1 MEDRRMSEQISI
13 GAAAERTG
21 VKTETIRFYE
31 REGLIPAPLRT
42 DGGHR
47 VYDSNRVERLA
58 FIHRA
63 RELGFPLDQVRSL
76 FQLVDEPGH
85 SCGEVGEL
93 AGNHLQTVQARIAD
107 LRAMEKVL
115 QGMVSSCSGGTVP
128 DCPII
133 GTLQPAT

>member
-1 MEDRRMSEQISI
+1 MAEKISI
-13 GAAAERTG
+13 GAAADKTG

-31 REGLIPAPLRT
+31 REGLIRPPLRT

-47 VYDSNRVERLA
+47 VYDSDRIERLA

-63 RELGFPLDQVRSL
+63 RELGFPLNQVRSL
-76 FQLVDEPGH
+76 FQMVDETGH
-85 SCGEVGEL
+85 TCGEVGEL
-93 AGNHLQTVQARIAD
+93 AGSHLETVRSRIAD

-128 DCPII
+128 ECPII
-133 GTLQPAT
+133 GTLQPAN